1 VLWPMLSQRNG
12 YRLYALSL
20 RAGGGRVSFS
30 SLNAWTFRSSWRIAC
45 RSSPILHNY
54 AGDRFSMGFRMSH
67 YLNLPIL
74 RSENRFGSVGANGVA
89 NFLFIAVC

>member
-1 VLWPMLSQRNG
+1 MLSQRNG
-12 YRLYALSL
+12 YRLYVLSL
-20 RAGGGRVSFS
+20 RVHVNGRWWVSFS